1 MCNKFTLTICASV
14 LLFSQPV
21 MAKELFIA
29 VSPYQ
34 VQESADAEKRSVLT
48 FLANSTEIGDQAH
61 VIDGYNARLIATF
74 NVDREGLNPRAKL
87 RRNQAFMQAYK
98 GFVDQ
103 AAPGTGADQP
113 VVKQVLRIPHT
124 LRFIADNFPETQE
137 REIIFLGSVQFDSP
151 SEKSVSMANNHIP
164 SDQYL
169 LEGLETSPYSMKGY
183 ADKLKNSRIHIAPPE
198 GSFVNTAHEAR
209 TKRFYGL
216 MAQLT
221 GAVLTSFTPDRN
233 LVFDRAMKP
242 SGQVPESIA
251 PDDSGKLEMQPV
263 KTSDAGRPAI
273 FSRGLSAERPTAA
286 EMASAQNLEIGIR
299 WDCAA
304 CDIDLYS
311 APQFGVLPLY
321 FGNTKTEYGQFFKDF
336 VQSPDIVNGLE
347 SIEYTQPIDLS
358 KLFIGVNFYS
368 GTAAAGKVTGAIRLS
383 FNNRTYEAPFIIN
396 AATGNKAANGQ
407 QTITS
412 GKPANSQWIVIDPM
426 AVFGVR

>member
-1 MCNKFTLTICASV
+1 MMNKLTAG
-14 LLFSQPV
+14 LLALIMGVPQAVS
-21 MAKELFIA
+21 ARELYIA

-34 VQESADAEKRSVLT
+34 ARESADAEMRSVLSI
-48 FLANSTEIGDQAH
+48 LANNMEHKGDQAYL
-61 VIDGYNARLIATF
+61 IDGYNARLVANF
-74 NVDREGLNPRAKL
+74 SVDQEDLNPRTKL
-87 RRNQAFMQAYK
+87 RRNPDFLRNYK
-98 GFVDQ
+98 QFTDQ
-103 AAPGTGADQP
+103 AAPGADADQP
-113 VVKQVLRIPHT
+113 VVKQALRIPHT
-124 LRFIADNFPETQE
+124 LRFIADNFPAGQE

-183 ADKLKNSRIHIAPPE
+183 ADKLNNVRIHIAPPE

-209 TKRFYGL
+209 VKHFYGL

-242 SGQVPESIA
+242 STQMPETIT
-251 PDDSGKLEMQPV
+251 PDNSGKLEMQPV
-263 KTSDAGRPAI
+263 KTSNAGRPAI
-273 FSRGLSAERPTAA
+273 FSRGLSAGRPTAA

-299 WDCAA
+299 WDCAS

-311 APQFGVLPLY
+311 APRSGVMPLY

-347 SIEYTQPIDLS
+347 SIEYTQAIDIS

-368 GTAAAGKVTGAIRLS
+368 GTTSAGKVTGAIRLS
-383 FNNRTYEAPFIIN
+383 FNNRTYEEPFTIN

-407 QTITS
+407 QTIAS
-412 GKPANSQWIVIDPM
+412 GKPASSQWIVISPM
-426 AVFGVR
+426 AVVAK